1 MVILTRL
8 SAGIE
13 ADNVVCFIIF
23 FTYRH
28 VVEVYCNDDEMAKLL
43 IIIDITYAISTVC
56 LVTFADLKSYCSAI
70 IFL

>member
-13 ADNVVCFIIF
+13 ADNVVCFI
-23 FTYRH
+23 TYRH

-43 IIIDITYAISTVC
+43 REETHSNSGYTTHPTNHQKC
-56 LVTFADLKSYCSAI
+56 Y
-70 IFL
+70 